1 MDGTIA
7 TNGGADD
14 RERRLLDLA
23 APLVRAYLYFAAA
36 VSSVWGFVFGGVVLA
51 RCAEPD
57 NKKLGKVCLILA
69 VVNTVVVALCVAVY
83 VAVTVFAV
91 LAAVMYAGGGS

>member
-1 MDGTIA
+1 MDPIVTA
-7 TNGGADD
+7 YGGEDE
-14 RERRLLDLA
+14 RERRLLDLLG
-23 APLVRAYLYFAAA
+23 PLVRAYLYFASA
-36 VSSVWGFVFGGVVLA
+36 VSSVWGFVFGVVALA
-51 RCAEPD
+51 RCAEPE

-69 VVNTVVVALCVAVY
+69 VVNTVVVGLCVAIY

>member
-1 MDGTIA
+1 MDPMVTAYAGE
-7 TNGGADD
+7 DE
-14 RERRLLDLA
+14 RERRLLDLLG
-23 APLVRAYLYFAAA
+23 PLVRAYLYFAAA
-36 VSSVWGFVFGGVVLA
+36 VSSVWGFVFGGVALA
-51 RCAEPD
+51 RCAEPE

-69 VVNTVVVALCVAVY
+69 VVNTVVVGLCVAIY